1 MQMLITDSGRG
12 RSRVLQFTAA
22 QLVFNVTASVVVLM
36 LLSAAAYHFVF
47 MAAARDGWPVVSE
60 LVKLVMRDEIAQRER
75 VMRENLDAMAQK
87 VGELQAKVIQLEAM
101 GERVSSLAGVKP
113 NELKPAERFPGAPPS
128 PKSTG
133 QGGPYIPI
141 APPSLEQLNDALGVL
156 EQQAEQQMGVFTLVE
171 SRLFQAR
178 LSALMVPNTQPVE
191 GSVGSGFGFRSD
203 PFTGRPALH
212 TGLDFAVEPGTP
224 IVAAAGGVV
233 VGAANHP
240 AYGNLLE
247 IDHGNN
253 LVTRY
258 AHCSSIEVKPGDIVR
273 RGQVVALTGNTG
285 RSTGP
290 HLHFEVLVDG
300 VPQDPAKFLAGASAV
315 AAARSGRAGTGR

>member
-1 MQMLITDSGRG
+1 MQMLITDSGRC
-12 RSRVLQFTAA
+12 RSRVLQFTGL
-22 QLVFNVTASVVVLM
+22 QLVFGVAVAVIVLM
-36 LLSAAAYHFVF
+36 LLSAASYQFVF
-47 MAAARDGWPVVSE
+47 MAAVRDGWPVVSE

-75 VMRENLDAMAQK
+75 IMRENLDAMAQK
-87 VGELQAKVIQLEAM
+87 VGELQAKVIRLEAM

-113 NELKPAERFPGAPPS
+113 SELKPTDKPPAATS
-128 PKSTG
+128 ARRSTG
-133 QGGPYIPI
+133 QGGPYIPLEQ
-141 APPSLEQLNDALGVL
+141 PSLEQLGDALGVL
-156 EQQAEQQMGVFTLVE
+156 EQQAELQLGVLTLVE

-178 LSALMVPNTQPVE
+178 LSALMVPSTQPVD
-191 GSVGSGFGFRSD
+191 GPVGSGFGFRSD

-212 TGLDFAVEPGTP
+212 SGLDFAVEPGTP
-224 IVAAAGGVV
+224 ILAAAGGVV
-233 VGAANHP
+233 VSAENHP

-258 AHCSSIEVKPGDIVR
+258 AHCSKIDVKPGDIVR
-273 RGQVVALTGNTG
+273 RGQVIALSGNTG

-300 VPQDPAKFLAGASAV
+300 VPQDPAKFLAGSSQV
-315 AAARSGRAGTGR
+315 AATRSGRAGAER